1 MAEKAEED
9 RRAAEAREKAKL
21 QAENAV
27 KHGSGTPDVRAVE
40 AREKAILQAENAAK
54 EAAAKASAEEAAKP
68 KVLKMHTI
76 APGETLSHLA
86 LRYYGFATP
95 EYWKLII
102 EANKAELGEDIK
114 HYGPGKTI
122 IIPVLPDAMKKKK

>member
-1 MAEKAEED
+1 MAERSED
-9 RRAAEAREKAKL
+9 PRATQAREKA
-21 QAENAV
+21 
-27 KHGSGTPDVRAVE
+27 
-40 AREKAILQAENAAK
+40 
-54 EAAAKASAEEAAKP
+54 EAAAKAAVEAAAKAAAEAAAKATAEAAAKAAAEEAARP

-86 LRYYGFATP
+86 LKYYGYATP

-114 HYGPGKTI
+114 NYGPGKTI
-122 IIPVLPDAMKKKK
+122 IIPILPDSMKKPK